1 MPQATTIS
9 AAPRLSVIIAAV
21 NGWDLLGPTLEAL
34 DGQPER
40 ASIEI
45 IVVAKFAD
53 QVREPL
59 AAGPWPVRLIEGT
72 AGATIPA
79 LRHQGVVAS
88 RADVVAILE
97 DHVRVGPDWA
107 GGMLDAHA
115 SGAWGAVG
123 GAVENGREGLVNWAA
138 FLCEYAKYMG
148 PRADEAT
155 DDLPGN
161 NISYQRSHL
170 LRHAHLLAEG
180 KWESWIN
187 DQLRADGI
195 PLRGSSRAE
204 VRHIKPFKLA
214 HFLVQRFHFCRSYAG
229 MRRPDQSWA
238 RRLIYGA
245 GSTALPALLTL
256 RLVRTVLEKGRH
268 RLKLAAALP
277 LIAVFFAVGATG
289 EMLGYL
295 IGPGRSLEL
304 VE

>member
-1 MPQATTIS
+1 MSQAPTT
-9 AAPRLSVIIAAV
+9 APRLSVIIAAV
-21 NGWDLLGPTLEAL
+21 NGWDLLAPTLGAL
-34 DGQPER
+34 DAQPGR
-40 ASIEI
+40 ASIEV
-45 IVVAKFAD
+45 IVVAKHPD
-53 QVREPL
+53 PIRDSL
-59 AAGPWPVRLIEGT
+59 AAGPWPVTLIRGE

-88 RADVVAILE
+88 GADVVAILE
-97 DHVRVGPDWA
+97 DHVLVGPDWA
-107 GGMLDAHA
+107 AGMLDAHA
-115 SGAWGAVG
+115 EGTWGAVG
-123 GAVENGREGLVNWAA
+123 GAVENGREGLVNLAA
-138 FLCEYAKYMG
+138 FLCEYARYMG

-161 NISYQRSHL
+161 NISYRRSHL

-187 DQLRADGI
+187 DRLRADGV

-204 VRHIKPFKLA
+204 VRHNKPFHLA
-214 HFLVQRFHFCRSYAG
+214 QFLVQRFHFCRSYAG

-268 RLKLAAALP
+268 LPRLAAALP
-277 LIAVFFAVGATG
+277 LITLFFTVGATG
-289 EMLGYL
+289 EMIGYL